1 MYRGKT
7 TRAIFFCCTIL
18 LCLLCV
24 RIYADAGKKKK
35 AAKHNTAK
43 TFKHDDYTVKELTV
57 DSFGAQKILPGK
69 TFIPSKA
76 LRSLIPGTYYT
87 YTYDYAPRK
96 TERYVVWRCKNGA
109 TKKMK
114 GWYDEYPEIYPNKDG
129 NMTLCKDTIRYI
141 ADDGSENMLME
152 ISTHDI
158 QSIDCIYEGRT
169 ACAILGLALYTR
181 EGDHWLLQSFAPAIG
196 CYGAFQYMPA
206 LHLIKLG
213 KNKYGF
219 YLLNSNGGAG
229 GPYYT
234 DLYLVSIVN
243 GKFKVLLSSDGVR
256 RSNTGTSEWNMKISS
271 HPDDTGYGP
280 VTIRMKGDYS
290 KWSFMEMDTLSNV
303 PPELQ
308 QAITQSDSFNF
319 TITRQFNFRNG
330 SYKLSHSGYRKR

>member
-1 MYRGKT
+1 MGTGSIK
-7 TRAIFFCCTIL
+7 RAIFFCCTML
-18 LCLLCV
+18 LCLLCI

-35 AAKHNTAK
+35 TNKQNTAT
-43 TFKHDDYTVKELTV
+43 TFKYDDYTVKELAA
-57 DSFGAQKILPGK
+57 DSFGAQKVLPGK

-76 LRSLIPGTYYT
+76 LRSLVPGTYYT
-87 YTYDYAPRK
+87 YANDYKPRK
-96 TERYVVWRCKNGA
+96 TERYVVWRCKNCA

-114 GWYDEYPEIYPNKDG
+114 GWDSDFPENFPNKDG
-129 NMTLCKDTIRYI
+129 NMTLCKDTIRYTG
-141 ADDGSENMLME
+141 DDGSENILME

-158 QSIDCIYEGRT
+158 QPMDCIYEGRFS
-169 ACAILGLALYTR
+169 CAILGLALYTR
-181 EGDHWLLQSFAPAIG
+181 EGDHWLLKAFSPAIG